1 LKLSKIGIKPESK
14 TVDKGI
20 VRTQK
25 LIDAL
30 RREFEALKSRVTT
43 LETGQT
49 ALEARVTALE

>member
-1 LKLSKIGIKPESK
+1 MSKIGIKPESK

-25 LIDAL
+25 LIDDL
-30 RREFEALKSRVTT
+30 RREIEALKARDTT
-43 LETGQT
+43 RETGQT